1 MPTLLVEYTGRTYV
15 PSLPPTN
22 RDCNDTP
29 NEIDGAGYITA
40 TVPEE
45 SGMVFTQRLY
55 VHRGPPFHSRHPH
68 HRQRAQD
75 ARGRRHGR
83 NRLHTTTVA
92 TLNEVRH
99 HEARI
104 RPHEERDPTQ

>member
-55 VHRGPPFHSRHPH
+55 VHRG
-68 HRQRAQD
+68 HRFT
-75 ARGRRHGR
+75 RGTHITDKEPKTLG
-83 NRLHTTTVA
+83 VGVMAA
-92 TLNEVRH
+92 TDST
-99 HEARI
+99 
-104 RPHEERDPTQ
+104 RPQWPR